1 VAEPGVELGRNG
13 FRAGDNFLSVEQH
26 VLVMGILNITPDSFS
41 DGGKYLDP
49 SLAVDRGL
57 LLVENGADILDI
69 GAESTRPGAEE
80 VEVSEEIRRITPVLR
95 ELGRR
100 ISIPISIDTTKAAVA
115 QVACDLGAVIVN
127 DISAFR
133 KDPGMV
139 NTVARAKASVVI
151 MHMKGTPQSM
161 QSLCQYE
168 DVVEEVH
175 GFLRERIQVARDAGI
190 AEDQIVVDPGIGFGK
205 NTSQNLM
212 LLKKLAV
219 LKELRKPILVGV
231 SQKSFI
237 GHVLDKAVGDRMMG
251 TAAAVT
257 MAVLQGASMIRV
269 HDVGPMREVIT
280 MAKALRDV
288 EPNLV

>member
-1 VAEPGVELGRNG
+1 MAEPGAELGRKG

-57 LLVENGADILDI
+57 QLVEDGADILDI

-80 VEVSEEIRRITPVLR
+80 VEVSEEIRRIKPVLQ

-115 QVACDLGAVIVN
+115 QVACELGAVIVN

-139 NTVARAKASVVI
+139 KTVARAKASVVI
-151 MHMKGTPQSM
+151 MHMKGTPQTM

-175 GFLRERIQVARDAGI
+175 EFLRERIQVARDAGI

-205 NTSQNLM
+205 NTHQNLM
-212 LLKKLAV
+212 LLNKLAV

>member
-1 VAEPGVELGRNG
+1 MVEPGADVDRNG
-13 FRAGDNFLSVEQH
+13 FRAGDKFLSVEQH
-26 VLVMGILNITPDSFS
+26 VLVMGILNITPDSFA
-41 DGGKYLDP
+41 DGGKYVDP
-49 SLAVDRGL
+49 SLAIDRGL
-57 LLVENGADILDI
+57 QLVEDGADILDI
-69 GAESTRPGAEE
+69 GAESTRPGAEK
-80 VEVSEEIRRITPVLR
+80 VEVAEEIRRIKPVLR

-100 ISIPISIDTTKAAVA
+100 MSIPISIDTTKAAVA

-205 NTSQNLM
+205 NTRQNLM
-212 LLKKLAV
+212 LLNKLAV

-257 MAVLQGASMIRV
+257 MAVLQGASIIRV
-269 HDVGPMREVIT
+269 HDVGPMRDVMI

-288 EPNLV
+288 EPNVG

>member
-1 VAEPGVELGRNG
+1 MVEPGVELGRNG

-57 LLVENGADILDI
+57 QLVEDGADILDI

-80 VEVSEEIRRITPVLR
+80 VEVSEEIRRIKPVLQ

-115 QVACDLGAVIVN
+115 QVACELGAVIVN

-151 MHMKGTPQSM
+151 MHMKGTPQTM

-175 GFLRERIQVARDAGI
+175 EFLRERIQVARDAGI